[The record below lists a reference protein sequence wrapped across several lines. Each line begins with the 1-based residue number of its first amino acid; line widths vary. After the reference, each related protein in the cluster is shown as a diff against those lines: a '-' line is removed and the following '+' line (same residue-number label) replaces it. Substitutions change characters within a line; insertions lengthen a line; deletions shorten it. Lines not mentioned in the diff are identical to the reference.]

1 MRKGDIVLIPFPFSD
16 LSGQKVRPAL
26 VLAVQPKGEDCTV
39 CFISSVIKNKDPF
52 DISISPS
59 KANGIKVPS
68 VIRIGKIATLEKKIS
83 VGSIGILEEA
93 HMKEVNSKLTLFFG
107 I

>member
-1 MRKGDIVLIPFPFSD
+1 MHKGDIILIPFPFSD

-26 VLAVQPKGEDCTV
+26 VLTVQPKGEDCTV

-52 DISISPS
+52 DIQISPNS
-59 KANGIKVPS
+59 TNGIKVPS
-68 VIRIGKIATLEKKIS
+68 VIRVGKIATLEKKIS
-83 VGSIGILEEA
+83 VGSIGELDDSY
-93 HMKEVNSKLTLFFG
+93 MKEVTSKLRLLFG